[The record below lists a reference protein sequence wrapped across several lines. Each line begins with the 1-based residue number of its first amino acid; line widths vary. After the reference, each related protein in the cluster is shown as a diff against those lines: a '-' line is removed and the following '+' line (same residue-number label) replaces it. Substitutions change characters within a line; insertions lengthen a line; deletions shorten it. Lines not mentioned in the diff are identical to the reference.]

1 VCLKHKILRKRGIDI
16 MAKEVKQTKEVKDK
30 DTFNLEEAYGKTFR
44 RLSEGD
50 VVKGKVLAIG
60 EKDVY
65 IDLGYKSEGII
76 PVSEL
81 KDMADLKVGDEFD
94 VFVESKENEDGL
106 ISVSRRKAEKMQGWD
121 KVSATC
127 KEGDF
132 IEGKV
137 TRKVK
142 GGLMVDVGVEAFLP
156 ASLVALKGFGNVN
169 QLIGQTLLFK
179 IVKMNKPR
187 KNIVV
192 SRKDAIIKEKETV
205 KSKVISELKVGELRK
220 GLVKNIT
227 DFGVFIDLGGID
239 GLLHITDMS
248 WGRVSH
254 PSEMVAIGD
263 NIEVVILNF
272 DKESMKVSLGLKQK
286 TESPWKEIENKYP
299 VGTRVKGK
307 VVNIMPYGAFVE
319 LEKGIEGLVHVSE
332 LSWTVRVNN
341 PQDILAIGDMV
352 EAVVL
357 SCDSSNQKISLGIK
371 QIEPNPWLE
380 IKEKFS
386 PGMKAEGKVR
396 NLTDYGAFVE
406 IEGGIEGFVHINDMS
421 WTKKINNPKEYL
433 KKGQKVEVMI
443 LAVDAENQKI
453 SLGIKQL
460 TSDPWPE
467 IMKKYVLGTTVDG
480 IITKITSF
488 GLFVEL
494 EKDLE
499 GLVHISELD
508 VEPSGN
514 LEEMYKVGDK
524 ISAVVIKVDDVE
536 RKIRLSIKKTK
547 E

>member
-1 VCLKHKILRKRGIDI
+1 
-16 MAKEVKQTKEVKDK
+16 
-30 DTFNLEEAYGKTFR
+30 
-44 RLSEGD
+44 
-50 VVKGKVLAIG
+50 
-60 EKDVY
+60 
-65 IDLGYKSEGII
+65 
-76 PVSEL
+76 
-81 KDMADLKVGDEFD
+81 
-94 VFVESKENEDGL
+94 
-106 ISVSRRKAEKMQGWD
+106 
-121 KVSATC
+121 
-127 KEGDF
+127 
-132 IEGKV
+132 
-137 TRKVK
+137 
-142 GGLMVDVGVEAFLP
+142 MVDVGIEAFLP

-169 QLIGQTLLFK
+169 QLVGQTLLFK

-192 SRKDAIIKEKETV
+192 SRKDAIIKERETI
-205 KSKVISELKVGELRK
+205 KTKVLGELKIGDLRK

-227 DFGVFIDLGGID
+227 DFGVFVDLGGVD

-248 WGRVSH
+248 WGRISH

-263 NIEVVILNF
+263 TIEVAILNF
-272 DKESMKVSLGLKQK
+272 DKENMKVSLGLKQK
-286 TESPWKEIENKYP
+286 TENPWKDIETKYP
-299 VGTRVKGK
+299 VGTRVKSK

-332 LSWTVRVNN
+332 LSCTVRVNN
-341 PQDILAIGDMV
+341 PQDVLAIGDTV

-357 SCDSSNQKISLGIK
+357 SVDSAGQKISLGVK

-396 NLTDYGAFVE
+396 NLTDYGAFIE

-433 KKGQKVEVMI
+433 KKGQKLEVMI

-460 TSDPWPE
+460 ASDPWPE
-467 IMKKYVLGTTVDG
+467 IMGRYSLGTTVEG
-480 IITKITSF
+480 VITKITSF
-488 GLFVEL
+488 GLCVEL

-508 VEPSGN
+508 SEHSGN
-514 LEEMYKVGDK
+514 LEELYKAGDK
-524 ISAVVIKVDDVE
+524 ITAIVIKVDDLE

-547 E
+547 AEA

>member
-1 VCLKHKILRKRGIDI
+1 
-16 MAKEVKQTKEVKDK
+16 MTKEVKQEKEVQEG
-30 DTFNLEEAYGKTFR
+30 FNLEEAYGKTFR

-50 VVKGKVLAIG
+50 IVKGKVLAIG
-60 EKDVY
+60 VKDVY

-76 PVSEL
+76 SIGEL
-81 KDMADLKVGDEFD
+81 KDMPDLKTGDEFD

-106 ISVSRRKAEKMQGWD
+106 ITVSRRKAEKMQGWD
-121 KVSATC
+121 KVAATC
-127 KEGDF
+127 QEGDF

-137 TRKVK
+137 SRKVK
-142 GGLMVDVGVEAFLP
+142 GGLMVDVGIEAFLP

-192 SRKDAIIKEKETV
+192 SRKDAIMKEKETI
-205 KSKVISELKVGELRK
+205 KTKVLGELKVGDLRK

-227 DFGVFIDLGGID
+227 DFGVFVDLGGVD

-248 WGRVSH
+248 WGRISH

-263 NIEVVILNF
+263 TIEVVILNF
-272 DKESMKVSLGLKQK
+272 DKENMKVSLGLKQK
-286 TESPWKEIENKYP
+286 TENPWKDVESRYS
-299 VGTRVKGK
+299 VGARVKGK

-319 LEKGIEGLVHVSE
+319 LEKGVEGLVHVSE

-341 PQDILAIGDMV
+341 PQDVLAIGDMV
-352 EAVVL
+352 EAIVL
-357 SCDSSNQKISLGIK
+357 SVDSTGQKISLGVK

-380 IKEKFS
+380 IKEKLS

-396 NLTDYGAFVE
+396 NLTDYGAFIE

-433 KKGQKVEVMI
+433 KKGQKIDVMI

-460 TSDPWPE
+460 TSDPWSD
-467 IMKKYVLGTTVDG
+467 IMKKYSLGATIEGV
-480 IITKITSF
+480 ITKITTF
-488 GLFVEL
+488 GLFVEM
-494 EKDLE
+494 ERDLE

-508 VEPSGN
+508 MEPSGN
-514 LEEMYKVGDK
+514 LEELYKVGDK
-524 ISAVVIKVDDVE
+524 ITAVVIKVDDLE

>member
-1 VCLKHKILRKRGIDI
+1 
-16 MAKEVKQTKEVKDK
+16 MTKELKQEQEFQEA
-30 DTFNLEEAYGKTFR
+30 FNLEEAYGKTFR

-50 VVKGKVLAIG
+50 IIKGKVLAIG
-60 EKDVY
+60 VKDVY

-76 PVSEL
+76 TIGEL
-81 KDMADLKVGDEFD
+81 KDIPDLKIGDEFD
-94 VFVESKENEDGL
+94 VFIESKENEDGL
-106 ISVSRRKAEKMQGWD
+106 ITVSRRKAENMQGWD
-121 KVSATC
+121 KISATY

-137 TRKVK
+137 SRKVK
-142 GGLMVDVGVEAFLP
+142 GGLMVDVGIEAFLP

-169 QLIGQTLLFK
+169 QLVGQTLLFK

-192 SRKDAIIKEKETV
+192 SRKEAIIKEKDTI
-205 KSKVISELKVGELRK
+205 KTKILGELKNGELRK

-227 DFGVFIDLGGID
+227 DFGVFVDLGGVD

-248 WGRVSH
+248 WGRISH

-263 NIEVVILNF
+263 TIEVVILNF
-272 DKESMKVSLGLKQK
+272 DKENMKVSLGLKQK
-286 TESPWKEIENKYP
+286 TENPWKDIEKKYP

-319 LEKGIEGLVHVSE
+319 LEKGVEGLVHVSE
-332 LSWTVRVNN
+332 FSWTVRVNN

-352 EAVVL
+352 EALVL
-357 SCDSSNQKISLGIK
+357 SVDSMSQKISLGVK

-380 IKEKFS
+380 IKEKFF
-386 PGMKAEGKVR
+386 PGMKVEGKVR
-396 NLTDYGAFVE
+396 NLTDYGAFIE
-406 IEGGIEGFVHINDMS
+406 IEGAIEGFVHINDMS
-421 WTKKINNPKEYL
+421 WIKKINNPREYL
-433 KKGQKVEVMI
+433 KKGQKLDVMI
-443 LAVDAENQKI
+443 LAVDADNQKI
-453 SLGIKQL
+453 SLGIKQI
-460 TSDPWPE
+460 TSDPWAE
-467 IMKKYVLGTTVDG
+467 IMKRYSLGITAEGV
-480 IITKITSF
+480 ITKITSF

-508 VEPSGN
+508 IEPSGN
-514 LEEMYKVGDK
+514 LEEIYKVGDK
-524 ISAVVIKVDDVE
+524 ITAIVIKVDDLE

>member
-1 VCLKHKILRKRGIDI
+1 MEKDTKQE
-16 MAKEVKQTKEVKDK
+16 KEVQGE
-30 DTFNLEEAYGKTFR
+30 FNLEEAYGKTFR

-50 VVKGKVLAIG
+50 IVKGKVLAIG

-65 IDLGYKSEGII
+65 IDFGYKSEGII
-76 PVSEL
+76 SLGEL
-81 KDMADLKVGDEFD
+81 KDIVDLKIGDEFD

-106 ISVSRRKAEKMQGWD
+106 ITVSRRKAENMQGWD
-121 KVSATC
+121 KISATY

-137 TRKVK
+137 SRKVK
-142 GGLMVDVGVEAFLP
+142 GGLMVDVGIEAFLP

-169 QLIGQTLLFK
+169 QLVGQTLLFK

-192 SRKDAIIKEKETV
+192 SRKEAIMKERETIKT
-205 KSKVISELKVGELRK
+205 KVLGELKVGEMRK

-227 DFGVFIDLGGID
+227 DFGVFVDLGGVD

-248 WGRVSH
+248 WGRISH

-263 NIEVVILNF
+263 TIEVAILNF
-272 DKESMKVSLGLKQK
+272 DKDNMKVSLGLKQK
-286 TESPWKEIENKYP
+286 TENPWKGIENKYP
-299 VGTRVKGK
+299 VGTRIKGK

-319 LEKGIEGLVHVSE
+319 LEKGVEGLVHVSE

-341 PQDILAIGDMV
+341 PQDILAIGDTV

-357 SCDSSNQKISLGIK
+357 SMDSSSQKISLGVK

-386 PGMKAEGKVR
+386 TGMKVEGKVR
-396 NLTDYGAFVE
+396 NLTDYGAFIE
-406 IEGGIEGFVHINDMS
+406 IEGAIEGFVHINDMS

-460 TSDPWPE
+460 TADPWSD
-467 IMKKYVLGTTVDG
+467 IIKKYSLGTTVEG
-480 IITKITSF
+480 IITKVTSF
-488 GLFVEL
+488 GIFVEL

-508 VEPSGN
+508 AEPSGN
-514 LEEMYKVGDK
+514 LEEIYKVGDK
-524 ISAVVIKVDDVE
+524 ITAIVIKVDDLE

>member
-1 VCLKHKILRKRGIDI
+1 
-16 MAKEVKQTKEVKDK
+16 MTKELKQEK
-30 DTFNLEEAYGKTFR
+30 DTQEVFNLEEAYGKTFR

-50 VVKGKVLAIG
+50 IVKGKVLAIG
-60 EKDVY
+60 VKDVY

-76 PVSEL
+76 SIGEL
-81 KDMADLKVGDEFD
+81 KDIPDLKVGNEFD
-94 VFVESKENEDGL
+94 VFIESKENEDGL
-106 ISVSRRKAEKMQGWD
+106 ITVSRRKAENMQGWD
-121 KVSATC
+121 KISATY

-137 TRKVK
+137 SRKVK
-142 GGLMVDVGVEAFLP
+142 GGLMVDVGIEAFLP

-169 QLIGQTLLFK
+169 QLVGQTLLFK

-192 SRKDAIIKEKETV
+192 SRKDAIIKEKETI
-205 KSKVISELKVGELRK
+205 KTKVLGELKTGELRK

-227 DFGVFIDLGGID
+227 DFGVFVDLGGVD

-248 WGRVSH
+248 WGRISH

-263 NIEVVILNF
+263 TIEVVILNF
-272 DKESMKVSLGLKQK
+272 DKENMKVSLGLKQK
-286 TESPWKEIENKYP
+286 TENPWKDIEKKYS
-299 VGTRVKGK
+299 VGTRIKGK

-319 LEKGIEGLVHVSE
+319 LEKGVEGLVHVSE

-341 PQDILAIGDMV
+341 PQDVLAIGDTV
-352 EAVVL
+352 EALVL
-357 SCDSSNQKISLGIK
+357 SVDSTSQKISLGVK

-386 PGMKAEGKVR
+386 TGMQVEGKVR
-396 NLTDYGAFVE
+396 NLTDYGAFIE
-406 IEGGIEGFVHINDMS
+406 IEGAIEGFVHINDMS

-433 KKGQKVEVMI
+433 KKGQEVDVMI

-453 SLGIKQL
+453 SLGIKQI

-467 IMKKYVLGTTVDG
+467 IMKRYSLGMTVEG
-480 IITKITSF
+480 VITKITSF

-514 LEEMYKVGDK
+514 LEEVYKPGDK
-524 ISAVVIKVDDVE
+524 ITAIVIKVDDLE